1 MVSTVVIRALSKLK
15 QEDYSRS
22 EVGLGHSVRS
32 SVLVTFFPSVTKYQ
46 TEPSLEKEAFIEAHS
61 LRTQSRV
68 VGTAPLQEEEAA
80 GHPALAST
88 GRKQT
93 TAGARLTVHRMI
105 PPIFMVGLPIS
116 INPSRN
122 VLINMPKS
130 LSPS

>member
-68 VGTAPLQEEEAA
+68 VGTAPLHTCFHRQEAE
-80 GHPALAST
+80 
-88 GRKQT
+88 T